1 MDIKRLTLMT
11 MLAGLILLMST
22 SSNEPD
28 ILYWSDIKQLKWTD
42 FQGHPRY
49 DYDQISALTSS
60 GIVDYKGCKDG
71 KINYKVRAYFE
82 KKNSWVKSEAYTDY
96 HLAHEQLHFD
106 ITELYARRLR
116 MLLDKR
122 DFKCGEEAEFDK
134 FIEMNLDSWHTDQ
147 KNYDIIT
154 KHSIDQLK
162 QKEWTYRIQMELS
175 LLNEYKD
182 D

>member
-1 MDIKRLTLMT
+1 
-11 MLAGLILLMST
+11 
-22 SSNEPD
+22 
-28 ILYWSDIKQLKWTD
+28 
-42 FQGHPRY
+42 
-49 DYDQISALTSS
+49 
-60 GIVDYKGCKDG
+60 
-71 KINYKVRAYFE
+71 
-82 KKNSWVKSEAYTDY
+82 
-96 HLAHEQLHFD
+96 
-106 ITELYARRLR
+106 